1 MNDVPEGEPAER
13 RLAEHLELL
22 RDSPPS
28 PGTSLVPRVVRTAR
42 WQSFLRAPLRV
53 VGMIGF
59 AFVQGLTTL
68 FGGTRRSK

>member
-1 MNDVPEGEPAER
+1 VNDEPDAGPAER
-13 RLAEHLELL
+13 RLDEHLELL
-22 RDSPPS
+22 RASPPAPS
-28 PGTSLVPRVVRTAR
+28 TALVPRVVRAAR

-68 FGGTRRSK
+68 FGGKGKSP